1 MAPELVKGNEYFDEL
16 KSNADVFSLGVLF
29 YELLFRKPFY
39 DPKIITGRITNEEVD
54 LEAK

>member
-1 MAPELVKGNEYFDEL
+1 LAPELVKGNEYFDEL